1 MSKDPIW
8 SKPRTLK
15 ELAAYYEVDK
25 RTLKKWLSCPT
36 LANIRPETGY
46 YFSVNQIKTI
56 IKHLGSNEEIFEETQ
71 TSSTKTAVNP

>member
-25 RTLKKWLSCPT
+25 RTLKKWLSCDT
-36 LANIRPETGY
+36 LGGIRPETGR
-46 YFSVNQIKTI
+46 FFTINQVKI
-56 IKHLGSNEEIFEETQ
+56 IVAHLGSNEEMFEPE
-71 TSSTKTAVNP
+71 